1 MSPMSSM
8 SSMALVLSV
17 LWTASAAEGPDPSDP
32 SNPSDPSCVLQMMA
46 GQNLASGLQHGQPAG
61 WSEVCKSCYCTDTLL
76 SQATASLEA
85 CIQYCESQ
93 TPALPQV
100 QSFTVVSFHTEDQ
113 NNCGCCA
120 NNVYTEFQT
129 TTPRN
134 VYEKTSSA
142 AVTGDPHLKTLDGR
156 SYTLLSQGTFL
167 LWRLS
172 GMETE
177 LQSAGGVKKT
187 VDWHLYAHYS
197 GHQSFTKGLLLVDM
211 FGGSVQQVL
220 EITAQKC
227 EWRTRKAHQ
236 AWTAVNSSPS
246 DLISVDAEG
255 NDVTTFNLVTTNGA
269 KFHNQLRMNVKT
281 KDGKTGIAV
290 LRLSCRPNHN
300 LNLHITMSRR
310 RELSLLS
317 RYQVFECILLF
328 SLGVLPASV

>member
-1 MSPMSSM
+1 M
-8 SSMALVLSV
+8 
-17 LWTASAAEGPDPSDP
+17 
-32 SNPSDPSCVLQMMA
+32 
-46 GQNLASGLQHGQPAG
+46 
-61 WSEVCKSCYCTDTLL
+61 
-76 SQATASLEA
+76 
-85 CIQYCESQ
+85 
-93 TPALPQV
+93 
-100 QSFTVVSFHTEDQ
+100 
-113 NNCGCCA
+113 
-120 NNVYTEFQT
+120 
-129 TTPRN
+129 
-134 VYEKTSSA
+134 
-142 AVTGDPHLKTLDGR
+142 KTLDGR

-236 AWTAVNSSPS
+236 AWTAVNSSEPS